1 MSFWFGFAI
10 GVGLTAAGFLG
21 WPKFIGW
28 VDAETNAIK
37 DKLK

>member
-1 MSFWFGFAI
+1 MFWLGMLVGSVLTAI
-10 GVGLTAAGFLG
+10 GFIG

-37 DKLK
+37 GKLK